1 MFVVLFDRTGPGGK
15 YLFKMFNL
23 WTHFDLAFASV
34 SRQSFSCLCLFS
46 TNASVVLR
54 VRCWMSPKTLRGL
67 TISSSMDAAI
77 SLWISAVCS
86 KSFAMKCQALLTV
99 PTFSLLALKK

>member
-1 MFVVLFDRTGPGGK
+1 MLFDRTGSGGK

-23 WTHFDLAFASV
+23 WTYFDLAFASV

-54 VRCWMSPKTLRGL
+54 VLY
-67 TISSSMDAAI
+67 
-77 SLWISAVCS
+77 
-86 KSFAMKCQALLTV
+86 
-99 PTFSLLALKK
+99 